1 MVNININWIW
11 EYFILTFPSNEKNS
25 KLTSP
30 IKYVLPVFH
39 AVCTNDAPVTSIF
52 ELPPPIR
59 EIKSWKVNGK
69 GERRGGGRKGKW
81 KGGNCWHGL
90 TRNRT
95 EGYNLQ
101 MLSDKWNG
109 KSFKVKLSKVKYF
122 KVKLFSSKSFPY
134 RELWVRALRF
144 WNSLIE
150 ILKCIVV
157 GTVPNLMIYM
167 MADSWNKNGTSH
179 HK

>member
-1 MVNININWIW
+1 MCKPIRW
-11 EYFILTFPSNEKNS
+11 NEKNS

-30 IKYVLPVFH
+30 IKYVLPIFH
-39 AVCTNDAPVTSIF
+39 AVCTNDAPVPSIF

-69 GERRGGGRKGKW
+69 GERRGGERRGRGEEQKGRDRWGKW
-81 KGGNCWHGL
+81 KGGNWWHGL

-95 EGYNLQ
+95 DSYSLQ

-109 KSFKVKLSKVKYF
+109 KSFKVELSKVKYF
-122 KVKLFSSKSFPY
+122 KVKLFSTKSFPY

-144 WNSLIE
+144 WNSLRE
-150 ILKCIVV
+150 ILKCVAV
-157 GTVPNLMIYM
+157 GTVPNLMICM